1 MDAATPFETLAEV
14 TVDEALALQLVRG
27 KGLPRLAILN
37 QSTGKKKHTSLAWAE
52 GQERNLKIK
61 TGRTSTREYPLE
73 EIRAA
78 VARLVDQAG
87 KDLAL
92 KSLLWRAVQVF
103 GDLIHRPR
111 SVFNEAECLA
121 VPESKRDTLWL
132 SYAPSPRDPHRV
144 RPCFAET
151 PQETALLDGHRKEGK
166 PWRGID
172 LLGPPPA
179 TLRNLPFVKE
189 LIHAEPHRWG
199 SPLVTAAQAILLGF
213 RDWSPDGEQL
223 LGEALWA
230 LLPNPESRSEET
242 LTNLLGKGREFWARM
257 TAYLRLVPLLEQVEQ
272 REGDDAPG
280 TAEAEGFKRRDRFS
294 LMSRPDQSRMFV
306 VQRYLDGSGG
316 MAFTLVPE
324 TRLPGEKDRLLLL
337 QEELWERILAACALG
352 GEPDGQ
358 YAATSL
364 VQALEMARWLAL
376 VDPLLHP
383 SGPGFR

>member
-92 KSLLWRAVQVF
+92 QALLWRAVQVF

-151 PQETALLDGHRKEGK
+151 PQETALLDGHRKDGK

-172 LLGPPPA
+172 LPGSPPSS
-179 TLRNLPFVKE
+179 LRNLPFVKE

-213 RDWSPDGEQL
+213 RDWSPDGEQI

-230 LLPNPESRSEET
+230 LLPGPESRSEET

-257 TAYLRLVPLLEQVEQ
+257 TAYLRLQPLLHTVDP
-272 REGDDAPG
+272 RESDDAPG
-280 TAEAEGFKRRDRFS
+280 EAEAEGLKKRERFS
-294 LMSRPDQSRMFV
+294 MMSRPDHSRMFV
-306 VQRYLDGSGG
+306 VQRYLDGQGRL
-316 MAFTLVPE
+316 AFSLVPE
-324 TRLPGEKDRLLLL
+324 TRLPGEKDRFLVL
-337 QEELWERILAACALG
+337 QEEDWERILTACALG
-352 GEPDGQ
+352 VEPDGQ
-358 YAATSL
+358 YATFSL
-364 VQALEMARWLAL
+364 VQALEMGRWLAL
-376 VDPLLHP
+376 VEPILRAGSP
-383 SGPGFR
+383 SFR